1 MTKNRCGGERR
12 RRMAASALSL
22 VFSLALGG
30 AAHAQDAFNLDAL
43 IDAAKKEKPITV
55 YAVTGKIVDT
65 AQAFTA
71 KYGVQASGKKVNE
84 ATQVELMIR
93 EHRAG
98 NVVGDVS
105 VATDVAS
112 AMGELLPEG
121 IATDW
126 SPPDME
132 SDIPQK
138 LRDPLVV
145 VSDPHVWT
153 YNTEKYD
160 KCPVTNI
167 WQLTEPRWKGKLAML
182 DLFEK
187 PLYADWFNQIETH
200 HDADVAAGS

>member
-1 MTKNRCGGERR
+1 MTTMKQNRYGGQRG

-22 VFSLALGG
+22 IFSLAVGA

-112 AMGELLPEG
+112 AMGELLPQG
-121 IATDW
+121 IATSW

-132 SDIPQK
+132 GDIPQK
-138 LRDPLVV
+138 LRDPLW
-145 VSDPHVWT
+145 SSRTHMCGPT
-153 YNTEKYD
+153 IPRNTAHARS
-160 KCPVTNI
+160 PTS
-167 WQLTEPRWKGKLAML
+167 
-182 DLFEK
+182 
-187 PLYADWFNQIETH
+187 
-200 HDADVAAGS
+200 GS

>member
-1 MTKNRCGGERR
+1 MV
-12 RRMAASALSL
+12 ASALSL
-22 VFSLALGG
+22 IFSLALGG

-112 AMGELLPEG
+112 AMGNFCRKALPPAG
-121 IATDW
+121 RHRIWKAIFRKSCAIRSW
-126 SPPDME
+126 SFRIRICGPT
-132 SDIPQK
+132 IP
-138 LRDPLVV
+138 R
-145 VSDPHVWT
+145 
-153 YNTEKYD
+153 NT
-160 KCPVTNI
+160 TNARSP
-167 WQLTEPRWKGKLAML
+167 TS
-182 DLFEK
+182 
-187 PLYADWFNQIETH
+187 
-200 HDADVAAGS
+200 GS